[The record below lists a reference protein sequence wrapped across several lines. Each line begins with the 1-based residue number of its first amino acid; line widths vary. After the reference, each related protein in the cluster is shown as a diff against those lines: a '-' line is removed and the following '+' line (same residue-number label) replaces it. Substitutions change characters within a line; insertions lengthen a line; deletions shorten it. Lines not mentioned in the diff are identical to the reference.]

1 MHSVFP
7 AAGKFAGTPRESPM
21 PAQEYDRDMPR
32 TTLRPNRNDP
42 LHDLLQDVDAINERA
57 VHALGSLTA
66 GGLPAQ
72 KRHV

>member
-1 MHSVFP
+1 
-7 AAGKFAGTPRESPM
+7 M
-21 PAQEYDRDMPR
+21 PAQEYNRDMPR